1 MDTATAR
8 TRLEDM
14 LCDLDRSI
22 SILTGQHPGFD
33 MHPADAGASL
43 TDADRAEAAVEAMER
58 QRSAVLA
65 ALRRLENGVYG
76 RCVDCGQPVS
86 EGRLDARPDAARCVI
101 CQGKYDK
108 TQH

>member
-1 MDTATAR
+1 
-8 TRLEDM
+8 
-14 LCDLDRSI
+14 
-22 SILTGQHPGFD
+22 
-33 MHPADAGASL
+33 
-43 TDADRAEAAVEAMER
+43 MER

-108 TQH
+108 TQHEVLSRGSARDSPVTGPPTNAGPRVKARVPRREN